1 MEDEIRAI
9 RELRKAV
16 NSATALVYSC
26 ACCIIQTNS
35 FTFTPPR
42 PRSCKWTH
50 IRLGSHDT
58 HTHTHTHTPFFQ
70 MVAIENDLNDLG
82 DNYTKLAQ
90 VNASTIL
97 PA

>member
-1 MEDEIRAI
+1 
-9 RELRKAV
+9 
-16 NSATALVYSC
+16 
-26 ACCIIQTNS
+26 
-35 FTFTPPR
+35 
-42 PRSCKWTH
+42 
-50 IRLGSHDT
+50 
-58 HTHTHTHTPFFQ
+58 